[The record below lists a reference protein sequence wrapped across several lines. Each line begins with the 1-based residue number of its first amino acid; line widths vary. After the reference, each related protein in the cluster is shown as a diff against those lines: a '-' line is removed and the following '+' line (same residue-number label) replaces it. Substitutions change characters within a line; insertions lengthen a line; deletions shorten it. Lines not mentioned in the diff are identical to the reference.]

1 MTNPPTEEQIF
12 AAISTI
18 LVEALLVD
26 FAKIKLESKIFDDL
40 GAESIDV
47 LDIRFR
53 MEQAFGCK
61 IDQDK
66 LVRSLGKGLNGRE
79 IQEMFTVGSLVKYM
93 RNQLQ
98 SRIKP

>member
-1 MTNPPTEEQIF
+1 MTHPPTEEQIF
-12 AAISTI
+12 ATVSTI

-26 FAKIKLESKIFDDL
+26 FAAIKMESKIFDDL

-53 MEQAFGCK
+53 MEQAFSCK

-66 LVRSLGKGLNGRE
+66 LVRSLGEDLNSSE
-79 IQEMFTVGSLVKYM
+79 IQKMFTVGSLVKYM
-93 RNQLQ
+93 KDQLQ
-98 SRIKP
+98 SRVKT